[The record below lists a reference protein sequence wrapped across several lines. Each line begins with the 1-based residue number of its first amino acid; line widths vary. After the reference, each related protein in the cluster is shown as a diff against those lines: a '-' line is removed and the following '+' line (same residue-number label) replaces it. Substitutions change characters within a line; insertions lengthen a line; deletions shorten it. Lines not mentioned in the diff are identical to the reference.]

1 MKNKRLPLLL
11 VGFVIIL
18 TILWTLVSNFKSMSG
33 PNNIVDL
40 NNDAPIEEQV
50 DNFISA
56 ITADEDYTE

>member
-1 MKNKRLPLLL
+1 M
-11 VGFVIIL
+11 
-18 TILWTLVSNFKSMSG
+18 SNFKSMSG

-40 NNDAPIEEQV
+40 NNDAPIEERV

>member
-11 VGFVIIL
+11 VGFAIIL

-40 NNDAPIEEQV
+40 NNDAPIEERV

-56 ITADEDYTE
+56 ITADEDHTE